1 MPRRPDLLLVSIPA
15 LFLAAGAPARGQ
27 ALDQPLP
34 PAPPPPAEPA
44 PPADPPPADPP
55 PAEPAPP
62 VEPAPEVPEPAPAQ
76 TEIGRVAEM
85 PLEALL
91 NMEVETATKTATGIR
106 QIPNRVLVLTAD
118 EIRRRGYRYLIE
130 LVESLPGIQVMNYVE
145 A

>member
-1 MPRRPDLLLVSIPA
+1 MPRRPDLVLVSIPV
-15 LFLAAGAPARGQ
+15 LFLAAGTPARGQ
-27 ALDQPLP
+27 VLDEPLP

-44 PPADPPPADPP
+44 PPAEPP

-62 VEPAPEVPEPAPAQ
+62 VEPAPEVPEPTPAQ
-76 TEIGRVAEM
+76 TETGPVAEM

-130 LVESLPGIQVMNYVE
+130 LVENLPGIQ